1 MGWETEQD
9 AWKALS
15 LFLDRNDLQSK
26 LILEQ
31 ENGSTDKKRLK
42 K

>member
-1 MGWETEQD
+1 MNEKELIE
-9 AWKALS
+9 K
-15 LFLDRNDLQSK
+15 RNDLQSK

>member
-1 MGWETEQD
+1 MDWETEQD

-15 LFLDRNDLQSK
+15 FLGDRNDLQSK